1 MKRLKNII
9 PGKRINKVWPL
20 CISSACLIAVFC
32 LNEDLIFIRVTI
44 MIIIPLVWIFYWLYN
59 FLNQTED

>member
-20 CISSACLIAVFC
+20 VITSACLIAVFC
-32 LNEDLIFIRVTI
+32 LNDNLIAIRI
-44 MIIIPLVWIFYWLYN
+44 ICMIIIPIVWIFYWLYN
-59 FLNQTED
+59 FLNETED